1 MNTMHPIAPFVHS
14 FFHQHLAA
22 ERGLSPNTIVCY
34 RDSLKLL
41 LQFAASKL
49 KTPIDKLAV
58 EHLSADVVLAFLND
72 LESTRGNSARTRN
85 NRLAALRAFFRHVA
99 RQEPLLLQ
107 PCQRLCQIPLKK
119 TPHQCIEYLEDHEVR
134 ALLGS
139 VDLSDRNG
147 VRDYALLL
155 LLYNTGARV
164 QEIVNL
170 EIKDVRQD
178 APPQVR
184 LIGKGNKERVCPL
197 WHETVRAIQTYL
209 DTRRDEPHDAALFLN
224 ATAQPI
230 TRFGIGYIVSKYAK
244 RAATTCPSLANK
256 PVSPHLIRHSTAMLQ
271 SGNAITVVKD
281 WLGHADV
288 NTTHGYVEINLEM
301 KRKALQACKAPKSP
315 PRPRRRWQDPDLLK
329 WLDELT
335 TGPRHYVQSHTS
347 PTPARTASDHRLHIT
362 PGAT

>member
-1 MNTMHPIAPFVHS
+1 MHSIAPYVHS

-41 LQFAASKL
+41 LQFAADRL
-49 KTPIDKLAV
+49 KTPIDKLAI
-58 EHLSADVVLAFLND
+58 EHFSADVVLAFLND

-164 QEIVNL
+164 QEVVDL
-170 EIKDVRQD
+170 EIKDVHQD

-209 DTRRDEPHDAALFLN
+209 DTRRDEHHDTALFLN
-224 ATAQPI
+224 ATGQPI

-256 PVSPHLIRHSTAMLQ
+256 SVSPHLMRHSTAMALLQ

-288 NTTHGYVEINLEM
+288 NTTHGYVEVNLEM
-301 KRKALQACKAPKSP
+301 KRKALEACQAPASP
-315 PRPRRRWQDPDLLK
+315 PTPRRRWQDPDLLK

-335 TGPRHYVQSHTS
+335 TGPRHYVESHPS
-347 PTPARTASDHRLHIT
+347 PTPARAASDHRLHIT